1 MLNLGLNTEE
11 LTITTTD
18 VTPGESTIPNIE
30 LSTTVVKTTIP
41 NIETTTTVVKTTMP
55 INDDTSTTSIDT
67 TPVVTT
73 PTVNPKTDFTTSVN
87 PTTEATTIVTQSTV
101 TDSFVANPYTS
112 TDTLLSAV
120 GPTYVT
126 SPVTDDTTQV
136 DVMTTGALIGTD
148 GTDITEGQGIIT
160 TSHAVASKAESNF
173 RYKYILP

>member
-1 MLNLGLNTEE
+1 MYTMLILGLNTEE

-18 VTPGESTIPNIE
+18 VTPGESTTIPNIE

-41 NIETTTTVVKTTMP
+41 NIETTTTVVKTTIP

-67 TPVVTT
+67 TPAVVT
-73 PTVNPKTDFTTSVN
+73 TTSVN

-120 GPTYVT
+120 GATYIT
-126 SPVTDDTTQV
+126 SPVSDDTTQV

-160 TSHAVASKAESNF
+160 TSHAVASKTESNF
-173 RYKYILP
+173 RYKYILS